1 MKITLERLN
10 QAVHFVAR
18 SEEGNA
24 IEMDGSPEIG
34 GEGKGARPMQT
45 VLMALAGCSSI
56 DVVMILEKMRQP
68 LDDIKVTVSATR
80 WENEVPAIFETV
92 QVDYQLYGDLQEDKA
107 RRAVELSMEKYC
119 SVTRILEKTATINYS
134 VSINP
139 SE

>member
-18 SEEGNA
+18 NEEGST

-34 GEGKGARPMQT
+34 GEGKGVRPLQT
-45 VLMALAGCSSI
+45 LLMGLAGCSSI
-56 DVVMILEKMRQP
+56 DVVTILQKMRQP

-80 WENEVPAIFETV
+80 RENEVPSIFETI
-92 QVDYQLYGDLQEDKA
+92 QIDYQLYGDLQPDKA
-107 RRAVELSMEKYC
+107 QRAVELSMEKYC

-134 VSINP
+134 FSINP
-139 SE
+139 A